1 MKNVI
6 TIGANAPRNSE
17 LASISLPKKR
27 RVAGYARVST
37 DHEDQTTS
45 YESQM
50 KYYTEYI
57 SSRSDWEFVK
67 MYSDE
72 GISGTNTKLR
82 VGFKSMIE
90 DALAGKIDLI
100 ITKSVSRFAR
110 NTVDSLTTV
119 RKLKE
124 VGVEIY
130 FEKENIWTLDSK
142 GELLITIMSSLAQEE
157 SRSISENVTW
167 GLRKQFAEGKVHFPY
182 TNVMGFEKGENGE
195 IVVNQ
200 EDAKTV
206 RYIFQQALLGK
217 TPYSIAKDLTQQ
229 GILSPSGKNHWSSVT
244 IKRMLRN
251 EKYKGDALLQKTY
264 TIDFLSKKKNI
275 NKGELPQYYVENNH
289 EAIVDKETFD
299 AVQAT
304 LDRKEKGKGSTTL
317 FSSKLVCGDCG
328 HYFGSKVWH
337 STSKYRRVIYQ
348 CNEKYKGEKKC
359 TTPHVTEDEIK
370 DWFVSAINKV
380 ISNKDEIISNLETLL
395 EISGT
400 ADLEQRMKELETEV
414 EVVSQMISKL
424 VTDNAVMPQN
434 QDVYQEK
441 YRNLVDRYDALI
453 VELESV
459 EKEHLDKAKR
469 NKELQAFLKTLKSQ
483 ECLVTE
489 FDDLLWETAV
499 ERIIIKENRNIEFIF
514 KNGEVTVH

>member
-1 MKNVI
+1 M
-6 TIGANAPRNSE
+6 PW
-17 LASISLPKKR
+17 LAKLTSLLP
-27 RVAGYARVST
+27 
-37 DHEDQTTS
+37 
-45 YESQM
+45 
-50 KYYTEYI
+50 
-57 SSRSDWEFVK
+57 
-67 MYSDE
+67 
-72 GISGTNTKLR
+72 
-82 VGFKSMIE
+82 
-90 DALAGKIDLI
+90 
-100 ITKSVSRFAR
+100 R

-200 EDAKTV
+200 EEAKTV

-299 AVQAT
+299 AVQAS

-370 DWFVSAINKV
+370 DWFVTAINKV
-380 ISNKDEIISNLETLL
+380 ISNKDEIIQNLEMLL
-395 EISGT
+395 DVGESS
-400 ADLEQRMKELETEV
+400 DLERRLVELETEV
-414 EVVSQMISKL
+414 EVVTQMVSNL
-424 VTDNAVMPQN
+424 VKENAIMPQD
-434 QDVYQEK
+434 QDTYQKK
-441 YRNLVDRYDALI
+441 YSNLVERHDALVSEI
-453 VELESV
+453 ESIEKQLLEAASHQKDL
-459 EKEHLDKAKR
+459 KE
-469 NKELQAFLKTLKSQ
+469 FLKTLNQQS
-483 ECLVTE
+483 ELISE
-489 FDDLLWETAV
+489 FDELLWETMV
-499 ERIIIKENRNIEFIF
+499 DEIKIFCDQTVAIKF
-514 KNGEVTVH
+514 KNGIEVVE